1 MYSMDF
7 LAHTSR
13 LREKRIEVANR
24 LVFRRFSPGR
34 GLEEIFG
41 ADSIFGDVARLNIC
55 ESKMRS
61 FIRGP
66 ETSGLPKKNPPEGE
80 NRLVI
85 EDLQGIRTDFP
96 LSLGENEYLFALRGN
111 EDFLGSPGSG
121 ESYSFWNGMSTRFH
135 KIFLAKEA
143 MKDLSHWYEQTFR
156 ERSELDE
163 VGFAEKQRFFNSNL
177 IQFIAATDDNEDTVG
192 HSQFVA
198 NYTLLLARELGIED
212 QKYLVDLERG
222 ALLHDIGKIGIPES
236 ILRKKGPLTM
246 IEREVIKD
254 HPLLGYKLI
263 DGFSFLERAAQ
274 VVLYHHEHFSGKG
287 YPYGL
292 SGEQIPLEARI
303 FSIADTVDA
312 ITSDRPYR
320 KGRSFEEARVEI
332 ERHSA
337 IQFDPELVGVFLS
350 IPQERWRK
358 AKQDTL
364 RTLRLPTIH

>member
-1 MYSMDF
+1 
-7 LAHTSR
+7 
-13 LREKRIEVANR
+13 
-24 LVFRRFSPGR
+24 
-34 GLEEIFG
+34 
-41 ADSIFGDVARLNIC
+41 
-55 ESKMRS
+55 MRS
-61 FIRGP
+61 IVPSP
-66 ETSGLPKKNPPEGE
+66 EMTRLPKSRQPEKE
-80 NRLVI
+80 NLLFI
-85 EDLQGIRTDFP
+85 EDLRGARTAFP
-96 LSLGENEYLFALRGN
+96 LSLSQNEYLFALRGN
-111 EDFLGSPGSG
+111 EDFLGSPKSG
-121 ESYSFWNGMSTRFH
+121 EHYSSWNGLSTRFH

-156 ERSELDE
+156 ERDELDE
-163 VGFAEKQRFFNSNL
+163 GGFAEKQRFFSSNL

-236 ILRKKGPLTM
+236 ILRKKGPLTI

-263 DGFSFLERAAQ
+263 EGFSFLERAAQ

-292 SGEQIPLEARI
+292 SEEQIPLEARI
-303 FSIADTVDA
+303 FSLADTVDA

-320 KGRSFEEARVEI
+320 KGRSFKEARVEV
-332 ERHSA
+332 ERHSGS
-337 IQFDPELVGVFLS
+337 QFDPELVEVFLS
-350 IPQERWRK
+350 IPQERWQK
-358 AKQDTL
+358 AKLDTL

>member
-1 MYSMDF
+1 
-7 LAHTSR
+7 
-13 LREKRIEVANR
+13 
-24 LVFRRFSPGR
+24 
-34 GLEEIFG
+34 
-41 ADSIFGDVARLNIC
+41 
-55 ESKMRS
+55 MRS
-61 FIRGP
+61 LP
-66 ETSGLPKKNPPEGE
+66 AALETTGLPREVRPERE
-80 NRLVI
+80 DRLVI
-85 EDLQGIRTDFP
+85 EDLRGAQTAFP
-96 LSLGENEYLFALRGN
+96 LSLQENEYLFALRGN
-111 EDFLGSPGSG
+111 EDFLGSGG
-121 ESYSFWNGMSTRFH
+121 GDESYSSWNGLSTRFH

-156 ERSELDE
+156 EQAERDD
-163 VGFAEKQRFFNSNL
+163 VGFTEKQRFFNSNL

-212 QKYLVDLERG
+212 RKYLVDLERG

-236 ILRKKGPLTM
+236 ILRKRGPLTM

-263 DGFSFLERAAQ
+263 EGFSFLERAAQ
-274 VVLYHHEHFSGKG
+274 VVLYHHEQFSGNG

-292 SGEQIPLEARI
+292 AGEQIPLEARI

-320 KGRSFEEARVEI
+320 RGQSFEKARVEV
-332 ERHSA
+332 ERHSGT
-337 IQFDPELVGVFLS
+337 QFDPELVEVFLS
-350 IPQERWRK
+350 IPHERWQK
-358 AKQDTL
+358 AKLATL

>member
-1 MYSMDF
+1 MR
-7 LAHTSR
+7 T
-13 LREKRIEVANR
+13 
-24 LVFRRFSPGR
+24 LVS
-34 GLEEIFG
+34 
-41 ADSIFGDVARLNIC
+41 A
-55 ESKMRS
+55 
-61 FIRGP
+61 P
-66 ETSGLPKKNPPEGE
+66 ETTAVLKKHRSEKE
-80 NRLVI
+80 NLLVI
-85 EDLQGIRTDFP
+85 EDRRGFRTEFP
-96 LSLGENEYLFALRGN
+96 LSLSQNEYLFALRGN
-111 EDFLGSPGSG
+111 EDFLGSSKSG
-121 ESYSFWNGMSTRFH
+121 DHYSSWNGLSTRFH

-156 ERSELDE
+156 ERDELDE
-163 VGFAEKQRFFNSNL
+163 DGFAEKQRFFSSNL

-222 ALLHDIGKIGIPES
+222 ALLHDIGKIGIPEA
-236 ILRKKGPLTM
+236 ILKKKGPLTM

-263 DGFSFLERAAQ
+263 EGFSFLERAAQ
-274 VVLYHHEHFSGKG
+274 VVLYHHEHFAGRG

-292 SGEQIPLEARI
+292 AGDKIPLEARI

-320 KGRSFEEARVEI
+320 KGRSFEEARLEV
-332 ERHSA
+332 ERHSGS
-337 IQFDPELVGVFLS
+337 QFDPELVEVFLS
-350 IPQERWRK
+350 IPQERWQK
-358 AKQDTL
+358 AKLDTL